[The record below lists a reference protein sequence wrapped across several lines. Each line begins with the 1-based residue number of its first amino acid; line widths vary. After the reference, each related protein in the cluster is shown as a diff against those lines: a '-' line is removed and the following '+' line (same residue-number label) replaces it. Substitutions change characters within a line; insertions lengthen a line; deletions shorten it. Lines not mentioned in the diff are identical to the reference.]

1 MALRYSSNDNDRQT
15 IPSYL
20 LTILRIYLGVIL
32 LVTVIGK
39 LFASTPF
46 SAEMLD
52 FLNFEIKAGRPMHF
66 YISFLQSVVI
76 PNAKLFSYLIMTAEV
91 IAGLGLLLGAFT
103 RLSAIIAMVLFL
115 NYMLAK
121 GRLFWS
127 PDSEDAAVLFIAL
140 VLYLGKAGRFCG
152 LDSYLEKQWPKLF

>member
-1 MALRYSSNDNDRQT
+1 MALQYVLNQNERQT
-15 IPSYL
+15 IPGYL

-32 LVTVIGK
+32 LATVTGK
-39 LFASTPF
+39 LLASIPF

-52 FLNFEIKAGRPMHF
+52 FLNFEIRAGRPLHF
-66 YISFLQSVVI
+66 YTSLLQSSVI
-76 PNAKLFSYLIMTAEV
+76 PHAKLFSYIIMTAEA

-103 RLSAIIAMVLFL
+103 RLSALIAMVLFL

-127 PDSEDAAVLFIAL
+127 PDSQDAAVFVIAL

-152 LDSYLEKQWPKLF
+152 LDSYFEKLWPKLF